1 MAGVPELQGKLAIAI
16 RRQHEAAAR
25 SIAQGR
31 LHVIELLETAVNSR
45 LPLLSKPCMWVLT
58 LSPCPILDLSSK
70 RVDNIVAA
78 VEADRRALVADLLT
92 FRDALEG
99 TPAKV
104 GATHTLRMVFPFEE
118 LAEMTSTAIRSSCAR

>member
-25 SIAQGR
+25 SIAQG
-31 LHVIELLETAVNSR
+31 
-45 LPLLSKPCMWVLT
+45 
-58 LSPCPILDLSSK
+58 K